1 MKLTARDKD
10 GKYVEIEDAV
20 RGETYYDRYG
30 NKLMPK
36 KGNIRVHHYALNNAE
51 YSPILALHDDA
62 IDYHCYKNEFE
73 IWDIT
78 LKPHVTLPNDK
89 KKEYGGFVPDA
100 VMFDESGNV
109 MGWIEV
115 EVTHENTSKKNKY
128 IKDNDI
134 ICIVYKYEKGDNYKE
149 PRAVEYILPDLFR
162 ECFGSTK
169 DQEQM
174 EREIERIEADIRSYE
189 ERTQYYRGQIEYYV
203 RRIKAIKL
211 TQTT

>member
-62 IDYHCYKNEFE
+62 IDYHCHKNEFQ

-78 LKPHVTLPNDK
+78 LKPNVTLPNDK

-115 EVTHENTSKKNKY
+115 EVTHANTPEKNKY

-134 ICIVYKYEKGDNYKE
+134 LCLIYKYNENDNYKK
-149 PRAVEYILPDLFR
+149 PSGTGHILPKKLR
-162 ECFGSTK
+162 EVFAKRKGE
-169 DQEQM
+169 EQID
-174 EREIERIEADIRSYE
+174 REIRQIKHRIKLNEERIRDYKRKTQQYSKIR
-189 ERTQYYRGQIEYYV
+189 
-203 RRIKAIKL
+203 
-211 TQTT
+211 